1 MSTSR
6 SPSWIL
12 FHIFHWIFITGPF
25 LEWQFPFP
33 GCVIRMLGMGLSPLV
48 TERVHPDEYILCVII
63 WNLLWSVGKC
73 PRFGTV
79 SQRLQTGQCSLSSC
93 ILPTRAGGSL
103 CWICQFYLSVLFS
116 RQWVQRGEDGS
127 LIWAAA
133 KSLHSCLT
141 LCDPRDGSPPGSPV
155 PWILQARTLEWVAIS
170 FSNARKWKVEVK
182 SPSCVRFLA
191 TPWTAAYQTPL
202 SMGFSRQE
210 YWSGVPLPSLL
221 SSATWCVLPGHTA
234 QNLAHGGHSLFVDW
248 MACCCMG
255 AQGLVINTC
264 WGLYLFIF

>member
-33 GCVIRMLGMGLSPLV
+33 GCVIRMLGMGLSHLV

-79 SQRLQTGQCSLSSC
+79 SRRLQTGQCSLSSC

-133 KSLHSCLT
+133 KSLIRVW
-141 LCDPRDGSPPGSPV
+141 LC
-155 PWILQARTLEWVAIS
+155 
-170 FSNARKWKVEVK
+170 
-182 SPSCVRFLA
+182 A
-191 TPWTAAYQTPL
+191 TPETAAHQAPPSL
-202 SMGFSRQE
+202 GFSRQE
-210 YWSGVPLPSLL
+210 HWSGLPFPSPMHE
-221 SSATWCVLPGHTA
+221 SEKWKWSCPVV
-234 QNLAHGGHSLFVDW
+234 SDS
-248 MACCCMG
+248 
-255 AQGLVINTC
+255 
-264 WGLYLFIF
+264 